1 MRLFRTVKRYKR
13 KLEKRFS
20 HQKRTQLNFACD
32 EKIVTG
38 IKMLAKELE
47 VPMYPLL
54 EHLLQLGASE
64 VLEINKNDHLKE
76 ELCRHLVQDHLL
88 VPETE
93 LEPPSE
99 NAIRVQ
105 RSVVFLDTVADLAGD
120 PKALAEIMVKMMKE
134 AVRVKRESDDMVGL
148 ERN

>member
-1 MRLFRTVKRYKR
+1 MKLFRTVKRYKR

-20 HQKRTQLNFACD
+20 HKKRTQLNFACD

-64 VLEINKNDHLKE
+64 VLEITKNDHLKE
-76 ELCRHLVQDHLL
+76 ELCRHLVQEHLL
-88 VPETE
+88 VPVTDI
-93 LEPPSE
+93 EPPSA
-99 NAIRVQ
+99 NAIKARKAVD
-105 RSVVFLDTVADLAGD
+105 FLDAVEELAGD
-120 PKALAEIMVKMMKE
+120 PKALAEIMAKMMKE
-134 AVRVKRESDDMVGL
+134 ATAIGHPNEL
-148 ERN
+148 